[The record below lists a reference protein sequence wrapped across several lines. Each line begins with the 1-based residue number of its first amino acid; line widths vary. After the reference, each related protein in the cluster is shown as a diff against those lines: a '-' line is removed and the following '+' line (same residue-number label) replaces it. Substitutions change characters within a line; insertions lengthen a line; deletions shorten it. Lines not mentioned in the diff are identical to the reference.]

1 LPFQKFELKNKSSL
15 TADIFELTYK
25 YEKDL
30 DNIIPGQFITFILPD
45 IWGRAYS
52 VLEVNKKNKELILI
66 IKKWTIEM
74 HGRWWSI
81 MLCNAKTWDTFN
93 WVWPAWHFTLKET
106 NNNKLFLWTW
116 TGFVPLYNQI
126 VAALE
131 SWNKENITFLFWV
144 RETKWL
150 FYIDKLKALKEKYP
164 NFNYNIYISREKSV
178 SYKKGYITDF
188 LTKETAS
195 LFEEYYI
202 CWAPHMIESSISIL
216 KWFWVNENNV
226 FYEKY

>member
-1 LPFQKFELKNKSSL
+1 MPFQKFELVNKIQL

-25 YEKDL
+25 YEKNL
-30 DNIIPGQFITFILPD
+30 DEMIPWQFVTFILPD
-45 IWGRAYS
+45 IWWRAYS
-52 VLEVNKKNKELILI
+52 ILERDIEKKQAKLI
-66 IKKWTIEM
+66 IKKWTKEM

-81 MLCNAKTWDTFN
+81 MLCDALIWDIFK
-93 WVWPAWHFTLKET
+93 WVWPAGHFKL
-106 NNNKLFLWTW
+106 NPIHNNKLFLWTW

-126 VAALE
+126 VATLE

-164 NFNYNIYISREKSV
+164 NFNFEVYISREKSV
-178 SYKKGYITDF
+178 SYNKWYITDF
-188 LTKETAS
+188 LTKETTE

-216 KWFWVNENNV
+216 KWFWVNEGNV